1 MKLIVSCSYYNSYR
15 EELDDLV
22 KNPDDIVKVPDEFF
36 DMTPREY
43 LLMDNKDMARL
54 KTDIFL

>member
-15 EELDDLV
+15 EELDNLV
-22 KNPDDIVKVPDEFF
+22 RDPNDIVKVSDEFF

-43 LLMDNKDMARL
+43 LLMNNEDFTPTKD
-54 KTDIFL
+54 